1 MKVKT
6 RVRAAREATMRK
18 AIVFLVMMSA
28 PAIAAAQTAA
38 HSFAELNR
46 QQALKEGDTVLIT
59 CALEEGGQYTETE
72 AKVESVTDTAITVRV
87 DSPPS
92 ARTDLEVK
100 STEDGTQIVIPEDR
114 VRRIA
119 REHKD
124 TVWNGAGIGAA
135 VGGGLGAAMIA
146 AYCSDGF
153 CRNEGAGVYAFVIAF
168 YAGIGFGVG
177 AGVDAMIGGS
187 RSDVVYL
194 APGSSSNSFTVS
206 LSPILSR
213 DRKGVLFSISW

>member
-1 MKVKT
+1 
-6 RVRAAREATMRK
+6 MRK
-18 AIVFLVMMSA
+18 AIVFLVMMSV

-46 QQALKEGDTVLIT
+46 QEALKEGDTVLIT
-59 CALEEGGQYTETE
+59 CVLEDGAQYTETE

-92 ARTDLEVK
+92 GRTDLEAK

-124 TVWNGAGIGAA
+124 TIWNGAAI
-135 VGGGLGAAMIA
+135 
-146 AYCSDGF
+146 
-153 CRNEGAGVYAFVIAF
+153 GAGVGVAPMVALCLVEECTPGPAFVAAAMF
-168 YAGIGFGVG
+168 AGIGFGVG

-187 RSDVVYL
+187 RSDLVYL
-194 APGSSSNSFTVS
+194 APGSSSRSFTA

-213 DRKGVLFSISW
+213 DRKGILLSMSW